1 MATCFSVWRVRF
13 GVMFHGFLSTSEV
26 FSQPF
31 RSQVKGSKVTLL
43 GTQRIEETTVFF
55 FRRDSE

>member
-55 FRRDSE
+55 F